1 MNKKII
7 VSIVVGILII
17 GGIVYARNIQTT
29 SEQNILTID
38 NTTLKLIIADSP
50 DEQSKGLSDRPSLD
64 PNSGMLFVFEKPGHY
79 GFWMKDMHF
88 NIDMI
93 WLDEAFKVVYIQP
106 DATPGSY
113 PTSYGQE
120 AEAKYVLETNAGFAK
135 VHNIRL
141 GQQLNIK

>member
-1 MNKKII
+1 
-7 VSIVVGILII
+7 
-17 GGIVYARNIQTT
+17 
-29 SEQNILTID
+29 
-38 NTTLKLIIADSP
+38 
-50 DEQSKGLSDRPSLD
+50 
-64 PNSGMLFVFEKPGHY
+64 MLFVFEKPGHY

-106 DATPGSY
+106 DATPESY